1 MKTALLVS
9 LLSLFLTDTSI
20 YDFKANDVE
29 GEKQINF
36 ASFKGKKILIVNIA
50 CKSPYAFQL
59 REMQELYS
67 AYREKLVVVAFP
79 AGDDYGGQE
88 LKNNSEIRDF
98 CRYSQ
103 GLTFPIT
110 EKTSTTGT
118 MRHPVYSFLIEKAK
132 EQDIA
137 QPVQG
142 NFTKFL
148 LDEKGQL
155 IKVFPP
161 DVTPLS
167 VEITSILNNTNNWSL
182 E

>member
-9 LLSLFLTDTSI
+9 LLSILLNGTSI

-29 GEKQINF
+29 GEKPINF

-50 CKSPYAFQL
+50 CKSPYSFQL

-103 GLTFPIT
+103 GLSFPIT

-132 EQDIA
+132 EQGIA

-148 LDEKGQL
+148 LDEQGQL

-161 DVTPLS
+161 DITPLS
-167 VEITSILNNTNNWSL
+167 VEVTSILNNTNNWSL